1 MAKLPSFCHKQQKQK
16 PSGLLDS
23 LLLLLIAFPVSRSL
37 FQFSITFLL
46 YFRDRT
52 VRGSYN
58 LRPGIL
64 TIGGSYI
71 LGLSSGLTCKCSYIQ
86 GSYNQDSYI
95 QGFLPPGVLH
105 PGVLTFRGSYDQ
117 GSDDQGFLHSG
128 VLTIRGSYIQGFL
141 RSGVLMFRGSYV
153 REFLHPGVVHLRLYK
168 EGELYKDVFVK
179 SRGRCYIQGYALLVI
194 MIHS

>member
-1 MAKLPSFCHKQQKQK
+1 MAKLPSFCRKQQKQK

-58 LRPGIL
+58 LCPGIL

-71 LGLSSGLTCKCSYIQ
+71 LGLSSGLTTKALISKGFYLQ
-86 GSYNQDSYI
+86 GSYI
-95 QGFLPPGVLH
+95 QGFLHSGVLMI
-105 PGVLTFRGSYDQ
+105 R
-117 GSDDQGFLHSG
+117 

-141 RSGVLMFRGSYV
+141 RSGVLTSRGSYEQ
-153 REFLHPGVVHLRLYK
+153 EFLCSGVLTF
-168 EGELYKDVFVK
+168 G
-179 SRGRCYIQGYALLVI
+179 SSYIQGLFICGYIRKVNYIKVFLLSQGVVVI
-194 MIHS
+194 YRAMPCW